1 MLGTEGSHRGC
12 TTSTSSPAEL
22 GYGVVVTDST
32 RDGENAFKSVNET
45 KVRAT
50 IVL

>member
-1 MLGTEGSHRGC
+1 ML
-12 TTSTSSPAEL
+12 TSQRLEVNVMQWA
-22 GYGVVVTDST
+22 VVVTDST